1 MSVYPSL
8 YLTLTLEEKISND
21 IVDKVIGKYIPDE
34 FSASTYTV
42 PLVYQIATPK
52 YGLITV
58 QFNCEVH
65 TYNLHGKILHFGLQ
79 WTMKYYVQ
87 KNLFVLIK

>member
-1 MSVYPSL
+1 MRYSASGERRSTSWKKEILSVIVMSNIPEE
-8 YLTLTLEEKISND
+8 TLEEKISND

-52 YGLITV
+52 Y
-58 QFNCEVH
+58 EA
-65 TYNLHGKILHFGLQ
+65 
-79 WTMKYYVQ
+79 
-87 KNLFVLIK
+87 